1 MSSQGGT
8 VIKMPGTRE
17 APKNVRSV
25 MDTLLLT
32 IGGIDRWKRP
42 AFQREQHMTVKVIA
56 LIEELK
62 QNGGVIPGII
72 TLGKLT
78 GETYLIDGQHRIAAF
93 RESGLE
99 EGYADVRICHFDS
112 MAEMG
117 EEFVKLNSALVRMK
131 NEDILR
137 GLEGM
142 NPHLAAIRRKCPFI
156 GYDHVRIVPPG
167 TTGSKVLLSMA
178 VAIRTWYGSE
188 KTPTT
193 GPSSPASANMLN
205 ETDVKM
211 ITDFFAA
218 CFEAWSNDKSNFK
231 LWGSLNLCILMW
243 LWRRVVLGQDA
254 AQRHGGSKPLRLTR
268 DQFVACMMTLS
279 ADGRYSDWLVGRSLG
294 DRDRGPCYTR
304 IRETFVRRL
313 AGFDMRAPRFPKS
326 DW

>member
-1 MSSQGGT
+1 MSNQGT

-32 IGGIDRWKRP
+32 IGGIDRWKKP
-42 AFQREQHMTVKVIA
+42 AFQREQRMTVKVIA
-56 LIEELK
+56 LVQELK

-72 TLGKLT
+72 TLGKLS

-93 RESGLE
+93 RETGLE

-137 GLEGM
+137 GLEGV
-142 NPHLAAIRRKCPFI
+142 NPHLSAVRRRCPFI

-167 TTGSKVLLSMA
+167 ATGSKILLSMA

-193 GPSSPASANMLN
+193 GPSSPLSANMLN
-205 ETDVKM
+205 EADVKL
-211 ITDFFAA
+211 ISDFFTA
-218 CFEAWSNDKSNFK
+218 CHEAWGADKTNFK
-231 LWGSLNLCILMW
+231 LWGSLNLCVLMW
-243 LWRRVVLGQDA
+243 LWRRVVLGQDQA
-254 AQRHGGSKPLRLTR
+254 RTHGGSKPMRLTR
-268 DQFVACMMTLS
+268 EQFVACMMTLS
-279 ADGRYSDWLVGRSLG
+279 ADGRYADWLVGRSLG